1 MLTERGRE
9 GCGSKSKTSPEGY
22 YSILFLFYHFIV
34 LETTRNKGPKAGTWK
49 FSAEKESIW

>member
-49 FSAEKESIW
+49 VSAEKESIW